1 MKRFLFVALLLV
13 AIVASFAAMA
23 CEEEDDGDDGGSNT
37 PTAGETAGG
46 TPPADGT
53 PPDDGAEPQ
62 AITVVSSDDFTFD
75 PDALTV
81 TAGQPVVITLDN
93 SGGAIEHDFASDE
106 MPVSDVVEDGTAHE
120 GDTTE
125 VHVAA
130 DGGGSATLEF
140 TPTEAGEYVF
150 YCSVEGH
157 RDAGM
162 EGTITVE

>member
-1 MKRFLFVALLLV
+1 MKRFLFVAFLLV

-37 PTAGETAGG
+37 PSAGETAGG

-53 PPDDGAEPQ
+53 PDDGAEPQ
-62 AITVVSSDDFTFD
+62 AITVVSTDDFVFD
-75 PDALTV
+75 PDELTL

-140 TPTEAGEYVF
+140 TPTEAGDYVF

-157 RDAGM
+157 REAGM

>member
-1 MKRFLFVALLLV
+1 MKRFLFVAFLLV

-37 PTAGETAGG
+37 PTAGETA
-46 TPPADGT
+46 AGT
-53 PPDDGAEPQ
+53 PPDDGTPDDGAQPQ
-62 AITVVSSDDFTFD
+62 AITVVSSDDFVFD
-75 PDALTV
+75 PDALTL